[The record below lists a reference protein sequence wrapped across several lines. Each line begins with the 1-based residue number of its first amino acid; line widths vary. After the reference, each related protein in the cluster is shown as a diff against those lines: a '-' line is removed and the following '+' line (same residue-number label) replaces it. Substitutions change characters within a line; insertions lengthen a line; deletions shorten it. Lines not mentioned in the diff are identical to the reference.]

1 MACSLPGLLP
11 FVGTLL
17 CNNCICLLSSHL
29 ILPSHLQVLEN
40 INWPAEMPFG
50 PDDFQRYDEST
61 DDIFYSQPRFV
72 THIDDGAIGALTE
85 CARALGA
92 LSHSASSQ

>member
-1 MACSLPGLLP
+1 MLTRRASAYLAAMPLGPRKYQPCRHSLTRLSW
-11 FVGTLL
+11 L
-17 CNNCICLLSSHL
+17 CA
-29 ILPSHLQVLEN
+29 QVLEN

-85 CARALGA
+85 
-92 LSHSASSQ
+92 